1 MLQGCKL
8 TLAWATAQQAKARGK
23 LSFVLHLSVS
33 ALPSLGDWGSPGPR
47 SSDLTPHWASF
58 SLQHKYS
65 CPHLKPVAVVFS
77 GVVESPPGKS
87 YIY

>member
-8 TLAWATAQQAKARGK
+8 TLAWGHCASGRGRGK

-33 ALPSLGDWGSPGPR
+33 ALPSLGDWGGPGPR
-47 SSDLTPHWASF
+47 SNDLANHWASF
-58 SLQHKYS
+58 SLQHKYY
-65 CPHLKPVAVVFS
+65 CPDLKPVAVVFS